1 MKNPFEYGREL
12 GTDELVDRQE
22 ELRTVTETIRQSG
35 KLFLIGPRRF
45 GKTSILRAAEDQL
58 SQENAVI
65 LRFNA
70 ENYPSVDQ
78 LIAALIAE
86 SARHLKGTVERKGQ
100 QVGQFFASLRPDLSF
115 DLTESRWKASLG
127 IKSVTT
133 ASESATLLVNA
144 LNGLEKL
151 AQAQPKERAVGLMI
165 DEFQALVAEGGIKLE
180 GQLRGTIQ
188 QHKRVGYVFAGS
200 KTRMLAAMTLDPAR
214 PFYRLGRAQ
223 FIGPVPRADFMQ
235 FLREKFTQSGFTI
248 AAATD
253 ENPDPIALILERTE
267 EVPYN
272 VQHLAHEC
280 WNQLRDEPGK
290 GPITLTV
297 QQVESTLER
306 LVRSLDPL
314 YTQLWKGL
322 TAIQQKTLI
331 AVLQEG
337 GRNLLATKVAQVIGK
352 GPSTIKRA
360 LTAMLE
366 RDLLREEEQ
375 QGTIRYRFEDPF
387 FAHWIRLFSLH

>member
-12 GTDELVDRQE
+12 GTDELVDRQD
-22 ELRTVTETIRQSG
+22 ELRAVSSTIQQGG

-45 GKTSILRAAEDQL
+45 GKTSILRVAADQL
-58 SQENAVI
+58 SQQQAVI

-78 LIAALIAE
+78 LVGAIIADA
-86 SARHLKGTVERKGQ
+86 ARQLKGTVERKGE
-100 QVGQFFASLRPDLSF
+100 QVRQFFASLRPDLSF

-133 ASESATLLVNA
+133 ATESATLLINA
-144 LNGLEKL
+144 LNGLEQL
-151 AQAQPKERAVGLMI
+151 AQAQPEDRAVGLMI
-165 DEFQALVAEGGIKLE
+165 DEFQSLVEEGGVKLE

-214 PFYRLGRAQ
+214 PFYRLGAAQ
-223 FIGPVPRADFMQ
+223 FLGTIPRADFAQ
-235 FLREKFTQSGFTI
+235 FLREKFTQSGFAI

-253 ENPDPIALILERTE
+253 AQPDPIALILDRAE

-280 WNQLRDEPGK
+280 WNQLRSEPGA

-297 QQVESTLER
+297 EQVETALER
-306 LVRSLDPL
+306 IVRSLDPL

-322 TAIQQKTLI
+322 TTIQQKTLI
-331 AVLQEG
+331 SALQEA
-337 GRNLLATKVAQVIGK
+337 GRNLLATKVTHTIGK

-360 LTAMLE
+360 LTALVE
-366 RDLLREEEQ
+366 RDLLREEERT
-375 QGTIRYRFEDPF
+375 GAIRYRFEDPF